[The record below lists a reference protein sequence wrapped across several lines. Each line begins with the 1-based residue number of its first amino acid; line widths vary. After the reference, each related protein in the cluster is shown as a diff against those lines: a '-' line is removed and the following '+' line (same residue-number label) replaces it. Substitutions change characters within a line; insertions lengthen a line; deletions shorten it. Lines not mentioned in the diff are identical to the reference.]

1 MTGLE
6 EFKELFGGITVLN
19 VIEFLLAVAFLAY
32 LYKKAKDYLTQ
43 RYEAA
48 KLKDEQ
54 LKTALDAV
62 SQYPKYREQSIRIQQ
77 ELESK
82 ICELK
87 QSQDENT
94 ARLKAMEEI
103 QKRQKRN
110 ELRDRLLQS
119 YRYYT
124 DRRRNPKQVWNR
136 MEAEAFWEL
145 FGDYEAAD
153 GDGYIHTVVQPAMN
167 LLKIVEMDELA
178 RSDEDPHH
186 PGQLAPVIS
195 DGGEAE

>member
-1 MTGLE
+1 
-6 EFKELFGGITVLN
+6 
-19 VIEFLLAVAFLAY
+19 
-32 LYKKAKDYLTQ
+32 
-43 RYEAA
+43 
-48 KLKDEQ
+48 
-54 LKTALDAV
+54 
-62 SQYPKYREQSIRIQQ
+62 
-77 ELESK
+77 
-82 ICELK
+82 
-87 QSQDENT
+87 
-94 ARLKAMEEI
+94 MEEI

-145 FGDYEAAD
+145 FGDYEAAG

>member
-43 RYEAA
+43 RYEAT

-82 ICELK
+82 
-87 QSQDENT
+87 SV
-94 ARLKAMEEI
+94 
-103 QKRQKRN
+103 
-110 ELRDRLLQS
+110 S
-119 YRYYT
+119 
-124 DRRRNPKQVWNR
+124 
-136 MEAEAFWEL
+136 
-145 FGDYEAAD
+145 
-153 GDGYIHTVVQPAMN
+153 
-167 LLKIVEMDELA
+167 
-178 RSDEDPHH
+178 
-186 PGQLAPVIS
+186 
-195 DGGEAE
+195 

>member
-1 MTGLE
+1 MTGLD
-6 EFKELFGGITVLN
+6 EFKSVFGNITVLN
-19 VIEFLLAVAFLAY
+19 VVEFLIAMSFIVY
-32 LYKKAKDYLTQ
+32 LYRKARDYLVS

-48 KLKDEQ
+48 KKKDEQ

-62 SQYPKYREQSIRIQQ
+62 SKYPEYREQSIRIQKELRGDIDGLRQAQ
-77 ELESK
+77 E
-82 ICELK
+82 
-87 QSQDENT
+87 ENT
-94 ARLKAMEEI
+94 ERLKKMEEI

-124 DRRRNPKQVWNR
+124 DEKRNPSLSWNR

-153 GDGYIHTVVQPAMN
+153 GDGHIHTVVQPAMN
-167 LLKIVEMDELA
+167 LLKIVEMDEIDGKMEKGRMA
-178 RSDEDPHH
+178 MD
-186 PGQLAPVIS
+186 APTEL
-195 DGGEAE
+195 DRGDRK